1 MHKQN
6 KRIYNGSLLNF
17 MIMIT
22 KKEIKYIQSL
32 YHKKNRDEE
41 RLFIAEGPKI
51 VKELLQSDYS
61 IKQLFATA
69 QWIKENREYMG
80 AVEITED
87 ELQKI
92 SQLQTP
98 NHVLA
103 VVAKKNE
110 TAGPV
115 LEQSITLVLD
125 GIQDP
130 GNMGTIIRIADW
142 FGIKQIIAAPDSAD
156 IYNGK
161 VIQSTMGSFLRVD
174 VWYKDLQTFLE
185 NASINVY
192 GALLNGQD
200 VRTVKMGDEG
210 ILVIGNESKGISK
223 ALLPYIQHP
232 VTIPR
237 MGHAESL
244 NAAVATGIILSHVC
258 N

>member
-1 MHKQN
+1 
-6 KRIYNGSLLNF
+6 

-41 RLFIAEGPKI
+41 SLFIAEGPKI

-69 QWIKENREYMG
+69 EWAKENKEHAS
-80 AVEITED
+80 AVEVSED
-87 ELQKI
+87 ELHKI

-98 NHVLA
+98 NQVLA
-103 VVAKKNE
+103 VVAKKNASSE
-110 TAGPV
+110 PV
-115 LEQSITLVLD
+115 LKQSVTLVLD

-142 FGIKQIIAAPDSAD
+142 FGIKQIVAAPDSAD
-156 IYNGK
+156 AYNTK
-161 VIQSTMGSFLRVD
+161 VIQATMGSFLRVN
-174 VWYKDLQTFLE
+174 VWYKELESFLAT
-185 NASINVY
+185 ASVNIY

-200 VRTVKMGDEG
+200 VQSAKVNGEG

-223 ALLPYIQHP
+223 TLLPYIQHP

-237 MGHAESL
+237 IGHAESL
-244 NAAVATGIILSHVC
+244 NAAVATGIILSHVLK
-258 N
+258 

>member
-1 MHKQN
+1 
-6 KRIYNGSLLNF
+6 

-51 VKELLQSDYS
+51 IKELLQSDYS
-61 IKQLFATA
+61 LRHLFATA
-69 QWIKENREYMG
+69 QWIKENKEH
-80 AVEITED
+80 ANVIEISED

-98 NHVLA
+98 NQ
-103 VVAKKNE
+103 VVAVAVKKDMITE
-110 TAGPV
+110 PV
-115 LEQSITLVLD
+115 LHQSVTLVLD

-142 FGIKQIIAAPDSAD
+142 FGITQIVAAPDSAD
-156 IYNGK
+156 VYNSK
-161 VIQSTMGSFLRVD
+161 VIQATMGSFLRVN
-174 VWYKDLQTFLE
+174 VWYKALDSFL
-185 NASINVY
+185 ATAPVNVY

-200 VRTVKMGDEG
+200 VRTVNMNKEG
-210 ILVIGNESKGISK
+210 ILVVGNESKGIGK
-223 ALLPYIQHP
+223 TLLPYIKYA

-237 MGHAESL
+237 LGSAESL

-258 N
+258 K